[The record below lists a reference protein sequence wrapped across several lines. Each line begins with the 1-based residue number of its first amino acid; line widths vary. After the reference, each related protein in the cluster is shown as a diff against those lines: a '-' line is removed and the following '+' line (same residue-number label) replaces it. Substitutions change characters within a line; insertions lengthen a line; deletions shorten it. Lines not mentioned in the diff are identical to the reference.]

1 MINAVL
7 IGYGKMGKVLEETIK
22 AERDI
27 KCVGIINPRREGKSR
42 SLVELCEELS
52 EKGQMPDVVIDFSH
66 PANLKMII
74 KGMDKYPLPLIMAT
88 TGFTDEEI
96 EKIRDLSK
104 IVPIIFASN
113 FSVGIALMNRIA
125 KEMMN
130 VLGDSFDVEIIEKHH
145 NRKID
150 SPSGTARTLVDA
162 IDPQKEF
169 ARKHGREGMGKR
181 AKEIGIHSIRG
192 GTIAGEHTVI
202 FAGENEVLEL
212 THRAESNLVFA
223 KGALRAVRFI
233 AGKRPGLYN
242 MDHVLAD

>member
-7 IGYGKMGKVLEETIK
+7 IGYGKMGQALEETIK
-22 AERDI
+22 AEQDI
-27 KCVGIINPRREGKSR
+27 KCVGIINPRSEEMSR
-42 SLVELCEELS
+42 SLEELCAELS
-52 EKGQMPDVVIDFSH
+52 AKGPMPDVVIDFSH
-66 PANLKMII
+66 PANLEMII
-74 KGMDKYPLPLIMAT
+74 EGMDKYPLPLIMAT
-88 TGFTDEEI
+88 TGFTDADM
-96 EKIRDLSK
+96 EKIRELSK
-104 IVPIIFASN
+104 IIPVVFASN

-125 KEMMN
+125 KEVRD
-130 VLGDSFDVEIIEKHH
+130 VLGEDFDIEIIEKHH
-145 NRKID
+145 KRKVD

-162 IDPQKEF
+162 IDPEKEF

-192 GTIAGEHTVI
+192 GSIAGEHTVI

-212 THRAESNLVFA
+212 THKAESNQVFA

-242 MDHVLAD
+242 MNHVLAD

>member
-1 MINAVL
+1 MNRVIL
-7 IGYGKMGKVLEETIK
+7 YGCSGRMGQVITMM
-22 AERDI
+22 AERIDNLTI
-27 KCVGIINPRREGKSR
+27 VAGID
-42 SLVELCEELS
+42 VCLS
-52 EKGQMPDVVIDFSH
+52 EREYQIYPSLADCPVSADVLLDFSS
-66 PANLKMII
+66 PKSLYSYLDVAIARKLAVVV
-74 KGMDKYPLPLIMAT
+74 AT
-88 TGFTDEEI
+88 TGLGTAELELLA
-96 EKIRDLSK
+96 K
-104 IVPIIFASN
+104 ASEHIPVFRSGSMSLGVN
-113 FSVGIALMNRIA
+113 LVQQLIKSAA
-125 KEMMN
+125 K
-130 VLGDSFDVEIIEKHH
+130 VLGEEFDVEIIEKHH